1 MPTIQHITSAA
12 FMALAFQMTSALSTQ
27 EANVTVTNSTACASV
42 HMILGRGST
51 ETVPGSLESLVTLV
65 TADFPEANYENIDYP
80 ATDETTSD
88 SYFLGRVAAAK
99 QLIAYREKCP
109 ESKIVVLGY
118 SEGAL
123 CIDDAITGSSGN
135 EYLGN
140 VSQPLV
146 PIDVT
151 QSVTALVLYGNP
163 RHMPYQPYNVFNL
176 TQNVTGKYPKTKEKL
191 AYFNKAIGSAT
202 ADYCNVNDI
211 VCASGTSLTAHESY
225 TDVWNYDA
233 AAFIKSKILGN

>member
-1 MPTIQHITSAA
+1 MPTIQQITSATC
-12 FMALAFQMTSALSTQ
+12 MALVFQLTSALTTQ
-27 EANVTVTNSTACASV
+27 EANVTVTNSTACAPV

-51 ETVPGSLESLVTLV
+51 ESVPGSLESL
-65 TADFPEANYENIDYP
+65 ESIDYP

-88 SYFLGRVAAAK
+88 SYFVGRAAAAK

-109 ESKIVVLGY
+109 ESKIVILGY
-118 SEGAL
+118 SEGSL

-146 PIDVT
+146 PIDVA

-163 RHMPYQPYNVFNL
+163 RHMPYQPYNIFNL
-176 TQNVTGKYPKTKEKL
+176 TQNVTGKYPKTQEKL

-225 TDVWNYDA
+225 TDVWNYNA
-233 AAFIKSKILGN
+233 ADFIKSKILGN